1 MPDGE
6 RIRKVDKNAIQ
17 VFKMV
22 STYLGILEYNK
33 IKKSKIKKNIRREYL
48 RRTELIM
55 KSKLNGRNNIIA
67 IKAQAVY
74 LIRFGAVL
82 VKWTK
87 SEFDEIEKRTR
98 KVMTL
103 NKKLHHRNDVDRLHV
118 SRMGGG
124 REMIGCKMCVEA
136 EENSLGWYV
145 KHHIELLEQV
155 TQYLV
160 KISRN

>member
-1 MPDGE
+1 M
-6 RIRKVDKNAIQ
+6 
-17 VFKMV
+17 
-22 STYLGILEYNK
+22 
-33 IKKSKIKKNIRREYL
+33 
-48 RRTELIM
+48 
-55 KSKLNGRNNIIA
+55 
-67 IKAQAVY
+67 
-74 LIRFGAVL
+74 
-82 VKWTK
+82 KWTK

-136 EENSLGWYV
+136 EENSLGWHV